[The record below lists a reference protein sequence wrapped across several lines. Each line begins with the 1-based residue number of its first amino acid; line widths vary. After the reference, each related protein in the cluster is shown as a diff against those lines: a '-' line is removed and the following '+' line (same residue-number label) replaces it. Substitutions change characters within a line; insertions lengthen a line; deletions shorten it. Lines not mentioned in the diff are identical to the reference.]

1 MNKRF
6 AVSVTA
12 ASLVLACASIAFS
25 QETNYPEIQDA
36 KPMFKALPNHRVELA
51 PRAPRVPAATLTQWN
66 GSFTDLTGR
75 TVNYT
80 MVGTDP
86 STTNVTTKTPVYIF
100 PVKMVYG
107 ATNGNHTFD
116 PKHVLSNG
124 KTVMRNIIASPIF
137 NHGVNFTQGGTN
149 LGTTQYI
156 DAFQRGN
163 FWSTVASH
171 SSYHVFLAAPV
182 VLPEQTINVT
192 PALGK
197 VMKNPFGSGIVG
209 TYDINAFDAQLQIW
223 MAAQVKIT
231 PGVLPLFITYDVFL
245 TSGGCCIGGYHS
257 ANGAQPG
264 GQTYAHATYV
274 DSPGSFSQDVSA
286 LSHEVGEWMDD
297 PFVNNHVHCNDNSL
311 MEDGDPL
318 EGNANFGAF
327 PYTLGGFTYNLQSL
341 VFINY
346 FGAPKTTPVH
356 SWYAFQN
363 DESHVCPGQ

>member
-6 AVSVTA
+6 AVSVIA
-12 ASLVLACASIAFS
+12 VSLVLACASIAFS
-25 QETNYPEIQDA
+25 QETKYPDIQDA
-36 KPMFKALPNHRVELA
+36 KPMFKALPNHVELT
-51 PRAPRVPAATLTQWN
+51 PRAPAATLTQWN
-66 GSFTDLTGR
+66 GTFKDLTGK

-86 STTNVTTKTPVYIF
+86 TTSNVTTKTPVYIF

-124 KTVMRNIIASPIF
+124 KTVIRNIIASPIF

-149 LGTTQYI
+149 LGTTQYV

-171 SSYHVFLAAPV
+171 SSYHVLLAAPV

-209 TYDINAFDAQLQIW
+209 TYDICLCS
-223 MAAQVKIT
+223 
-231 PGVLPLFITYDVFL
+231 LP
-245 TSGGCCIGGYHS
+245 
-257 ANGAQPG
+257 
-264 GQTYAHATYV
+264 
-274 DSPGSFSQDVSA
+274 
-286 LSHEVGEWMDD
+286 
-297 PFVNNHVHCNDNSL
+297 
-311 MEDGDPL
+311 
-318 EGNANFGAF
+318 
-327 PYTLGGFTYNLQSL
+327 
-341 VFINY
+341 
-346 FGAPKTTPVH
+346 TT
-356 SWYAFQN
+356 FF
-363 DESHVCPGQ
+363 